1 MAQIG
6 TDVEAVVAIGSCTL
20 CLPVVLVV
28 VRSILTLAVAVDVAI
43 HTLTHRA
50 VYIAVGVVCLTIYHL
65 WVVVAQPT
73 GPEAEHIPLVCLVLC
88 FCLSIPLVEK
98 SRLYLY
104 VKHVVF
110 LTIVIASMAC
120 QLRLAVV
127 ELQFACHFCRQLAD
141 DLTAA
146 EDIPTVHHQ
155 AYGLVVPEELA
166 VVAFH
171 PGQLLYQFGEACALL
186 QLEGFGVEHD
196 SVAHH
201 RDAWHL
207 GGHFHFL
214 QHERRGL
221 QTDYAEVGG
230 VSLFAAVGI
239 VHLAVV
245 LVSYHAEREEDAPF
259 RVACQPEASC
269 AVGLGG
275 ARYRPSRLWVHLSR
289 DACPYQDF
297 ARFGVYYLPLE
308 CVGAAYRRH
317 HEAECH

>member
-6 TDVEAVVAIGSCTL
+6 TDVEAIVAVGSCTL

-98 SRLYLY
+98 FWLYLY

-120 QLRLAVV
+120 KLRLAVV

-155 AYGLVVPEELA
+155 AYGFVVPVEFA
-166 VVAFH
+166 VAVLHSRQF
-171 PGQLLYQFGEACALL
+171 LDQFGKAGSFL
-186 QLEGFGVEHD
+186 QFERFGVEHYR
-196 SVAHH
+196 VAHH
-201 RDAWHL
+201 SDAGHL
-207 GGHFHFL
+207 GRHLYLL
-214 QHERRGL
+214 QHECRGL
-221 QTDYAEVGG
+221 QLDDAKVGRIFH
-230 VSLFAAVGI
+230 LPAIGI
-239 VHLAVV
+239 VHLAEI
-245 LVSYHAEREEDAPF
+245 LVAYHAKLEHDAPF
-259 RVACQPEASC
+259 HTTIQIEASRT
-269 AVGLGG
+269 VGLC
-275 ARYRPSRLWVHLSR
+275 RTLNRPSRLGVDLALYPSSDNNLASLSIDNLSLESIGIAYSCLQ
-289 DACPYQDF
+289 DA
-297 ARFGVYYLPLE
+297 
-308 CVGAAYRRH
+308 
-317 HEAECH
+317 